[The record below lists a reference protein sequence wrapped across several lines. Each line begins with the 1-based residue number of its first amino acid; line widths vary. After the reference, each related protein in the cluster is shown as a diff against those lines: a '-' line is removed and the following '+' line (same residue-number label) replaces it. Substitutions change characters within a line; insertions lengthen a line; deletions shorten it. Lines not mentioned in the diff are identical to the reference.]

1 MFPVS
6 GCSAARHAGWL
17 VWPAVLAAYTGLGW
31 TTTKLTL
38 SEDVQRAAAQCAAE
52 LVGLRVELIPVYH

>member
-31 TTTKLTL
+31 TTTKLSL
-38 SEDVQRAAAQCAAE
+38 SGDCQRAAVLRAEE